1 MSSKLK
7 SIVFRVENPAKL
19 AKWYEENVGS
29 LTVSENSS
37 TWLCQFKDES
47 VQIKLLQGSGASYQ
61 SCRSSVYWKIGLA
74 LPNVTLAR
82 NELVKKGISVSKP
95 AQFMDIG
102 FLCHLND
109 PEGYSIEL
117 LQHTF
122 EDNFVEPPVQEGKI
136 LGQEKWIGQI
146 TLRCSQIDQTLNFY
160 QNILGMKML
169 SIQKVGAYGFTLYF
183 LAFTDEDPPEQD
195 LNSVKIREWLWQRP
209 YTTLELQHVAGSNFE
224 GMKENDLGVD
234 SIEMTIANHDEVLQK
249 LNNAGYKTNEVG
261 NGYRVCDPD
270 GAKIMI
276 LKN

>member
-1 MSSKLK
+1 MANKLQCV
-7 SIVFRVENPAKL
+7 VFRVENPAKL
-19 AKWYEENVGS
+19 AKWYAENVGS

-47 VQIKLLQGSGASYQ
+47 VQIKLLQGSGSSYQ

-82 NELVKKGISVSKP
+82 DELVKKGISVSKP

-136 LGQEKWIGQI
+136 LGKKRKMCYQI
-146 TLRCSQIDQTLNFY
+146 SKRIVFR
-160 QNILGMKML
+160 
-169 SIQKVGAYGFTLYF
+169 
-183 LAFTDEDPPEQD
+183 
-195 LNSVKIREWLWQRP
+195 VK
-209 YTTLELQHVAGSNFE
+209 
-224 GMKENDLGVD
+224 
-234 SIEMTIANHDEVLQK
+234 
-249 LNNAGYKTNEVG
+249 
-261 NGYRVCDPD
+261 
-270 GAKIMI
+270 
-276 LKN
+276 